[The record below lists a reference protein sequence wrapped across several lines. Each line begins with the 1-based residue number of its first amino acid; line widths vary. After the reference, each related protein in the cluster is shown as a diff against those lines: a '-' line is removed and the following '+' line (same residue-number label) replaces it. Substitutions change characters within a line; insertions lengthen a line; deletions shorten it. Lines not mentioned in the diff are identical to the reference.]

1 MKKIVLSVF
10 LSLYWTVSALAA
22 FPVSEL
28 ANPSPVDMV
37 GMDMATDAAKS
48 SVKRGGVA
56 GGAVIV
62 VDGRV
67 KATGIPG
74 GGKSA
79 EENAVIESGLKSL
92 AGASVYTVNQ
102 PSVPVYVKLSDLGVA
117 SICFVNGSD
126 AVIAAG
132 LEPASAYDESLADG
146 KSALAPL
153 KSMSF
158 PEAQRL
164 LRK

>member
-1 MKKIVLSVF
+1 MKKTLFAALMSLLVVLSA
-10 LSLYWTVSALAA
+10 SAK
-22 FPVSEL
+22 FPVTEL
-28 ANPSPVDMV
+28 SNPSPVDMV

-48 SVKRGGVA
+48 SVKNGGKA
-56 GGAVIV
+56 DGAVIV
-62 VDGRV
+62 VNGRV
-67 KATGIPG
+67 RAVGMPG
-74 GGKSA
+74 DGKSA
-79 EENAVIESGLKSL
+79 EEDAVLKSGLKSL
-92 AGASVYTVNQ
+92 AGASIYTVNQ

-126 AVIAAG
+126 AVIASG

-164 LRK
+164 LKK